1 MLNFRFSQ
9 FFLHLLPSSALVFV
23 ALLGAFAFSLVQA
36 QDSGASAVIER
47 YDNLS
52 LTREGPT
59 IDRELAQKM
68 FRRGNTYS
76 SLERHEDAIEEYRKA
91 ISADPSFVD
100 AIRNL
105 ANTYYFLERYEEAKP
120 LLARFIELQEST
132 SAGLIAAVQTLG
144 QLERNDGNFQAALEY
159 DLQAITLDPNNDS
172 QVHIMAN
179 TYNNNGFAES
189 AIQIYRTAIG
199 VLPQNAFFDRSMG
212 RILEQEGRLEE
223 ALKAYKSA
231 AAKDPDSDFYLDLA
245 TSLESRLAR

>member
-1 MLNFRFSQ
+1 MIRYGLSLNSN
-9 FFLHLLPSSALVFV
+9 LYKAVVMSLLLAGGALPSAL
-23 ALLGAFAFSLVQA
+23 A

-76 SLERHEDAIEEYRKA
+76 SLERHEEAIDEYRKA
-91 ISADPSFVD
+91 ISADPNFED

-105 ANTYYFLERYEEAKP
+105 ANTYYFLERYDEAKP
-120 LLARFIELQEST
+120 LLARFIALQTST
-132 SAGLIAAVQTLG
+132 SASLIAAVQTLG
-144 QLERNDGNFQAALEY
+144 QLQRNDGNFEAALEY
-159 DLQAITLDPNNDS
+159 DLQAIELDPGNDS

-179 TYNNNGFAES
+179 TYNNNDFADA
-189 AIQIYRTAIG
+189 AIQVYSTAIG
-199 VLPQNAFFDRSMG
+199 VMPANAFFDRSMG

-223 ALKAYKSA
+223 ALQAYRGA
-231 AAKDPDSDFYLDLA
+231 ASKDPESDFYADLVA
-245 TSLESRLAR
+245 SLEARLAR